1 MQKQYVSAQ
10 MLLEVSFELAIQIYN
25 SGFRP
30 NYIVAIWR
38 GGTPVGIAVQ
48 ELLKYL
54 QVESDHISIRTSSY
68 IGIGQRSKQV
78 TVHGLH
84 YIIENVNSED
94 SLLIVDDV
102 YDTGLSIRQVI
113 SEIET
118 ACRKNTPLIKVA
130 TPYFKPGKNQT
141 DRVPDYCIHQ
151 TEDWLI
157 FPHELEGL
165 TEQEIAEYKPGL
177 AKLLS
182 GIRTAQSE

>member
-1 MQKQYVSAQ
+1 MEKQFVSAQ

-30 NYIVAIWR
+30 NYIIAIWR

-54 QVESDHISIRTSSY
+54 HVESDHISIRTSSY
-68 IGIGQRSKQV
+68 LGINQRSKQV

-113 SEIET
+113 SEIEI

-130 TPYFKPGKNQT
+130 TPYFKPAKNQT
-141 DRVPDYCIHQ
+141 ERVPDYYIHE
-151 TEDWLI
+151 TADWLI

-165 TEQEIAEYKPGL
+165 TDQEIAEHKSGL
-177 AKLLS
+177 ARLLS
-182 GIRTAQSE
+182 GIKSTDED